1 MKKIMCLLLVL
12 MLSLVVLTACGTN
25 TANNESQNESQQKE
39 EIAWEDMER
48 IEIYLPDFEDE
59 WKKAKK
65 DGDWLA
71 FYERY
76 KDKVLV
82 FRDAKVTANHLSDH
96 MKYLRAGQGGDGRY
110 GSAHFFFDEE
120 DKTDEIMNF
129 SYGEKVVVEGILRQ
143 PEKTYAKP
151 LDLEIEHTKLIEHSA
166 WENPLYL
173 SFDITP
179 AFEETKAE
187 LLKKYSFVKNIEF
200 SVKRVGK
207 DGSMASGDD
216 LRFVT
221 DVEPGTDAK
230 EVLSYADYAVRLLN
244 ENARKIDDTIA
255 PSTGDS
261 YGGLYKRHYLNI
273 YVRPEGVVEAEN
285 KYYIVDVVTAR
296 VGNTIELQKA
306 YR

>member
-12 MLSLVVLTACGTN
+12 MSCLVVLTACGTN
-25 TANNESQNESQQKE
+25 TANNESQNESQQE
-39 EIAWEDMER
+39 EELSWEDMER

-82 FRDAKVTANHLSDH
+82 FRDAEVTANHLDDH

-120 DKTDEIMNF
+120 DKTEEVMNLPMQ
-129 SYGEKVVVEGILRQ
+129 EKVVLEGILQQ
-143 PEKTYAKP
+143 PEKTYARP
-151 LDLEIEHTKLIEHSA
+151 LNLIIEHTKLIEHSA
-166 WENPLYL
+166 WENPFLL
-173 SFDITP
+173 PIDMEP
-179 AFEETKAE
+179 VFEETKAE
-187 LLKKYSFVKNIEF
+187 LLNKYSFIKKIEF
-200 SVKRVGK
+200 LIQKSQSGK
-207 DGSMASGDD
+207 HEDIK
-216 LRFVT
+216 FIT

-230 EVLSYADYAVRLLN
+230 EVLAYADYAVRLLN
-244 ENARKIDDTIA
+244 ENARKVDDTIA

-261 YGGLYKRHYLNI
+261 YGGLYKYNYI
-273 YVRPEGVVEAEN
+273 SVWVRPEGVVEAQN
-285 KYYIVDVVTAR
+285 KYYIFDVISAR
-296 VGNTIELQKA
+296 VGNTIDLQKA

>member
-1 MKKIMCLLLVL
+1 MKKIMCLLLILVL
-12 MLSLVVLTACGTN
+12 CLGVLSACTTN
-25 TANNESQNESQQKE
+25 SANNNQEQE
-39 EIAWEDMER
+39 EQISREDMER

-82 FRDAKVTANHLSDH
+82 FRDAEVTANHLDDH
-96 MKYLRAGQGGDGRY
+96 MKYLRAGQGEDGRY

-120 DKTDEIMNF
+120 DKTEEVINLPMQEN
-129 SYGEKVVVEGILRQ
+129 VILEGMLRQ

-151 LDLEIEHTKLIEHSA
+151 LYLEIEHTKLIEHSA
-166 WENPLYL
+166 WENPLL
-173 SFDITP
+173 LPIDMEP
-179 AFEETKAE
+179 VFEETKAE
-187 LLKKYSFVKNIEF
+187 LIKKYSFIKKVEF
-200 SVKRVGK
+200 ETRKSQNEVTE
-207 DGSMASGDD
+207 DIY
-216 LRFVT
+216 FIT

-230 EVLSYADYAVRLLN
+230 EVLAYADYAVRLLN
-244 ENARKIDDTIA
+244 ENARKVDDTIA

-261 YGGLYKRHYLNI
+261 YGGLYRNNYIHI
-273 YVRPEGVVEAEN
+273 WARPEGVVEAQN
-285 KYYIVDVVTAR
+285 KYYIFDVLTAR
-296 VGNTIELQKA
+296 VGNTIDLQKA